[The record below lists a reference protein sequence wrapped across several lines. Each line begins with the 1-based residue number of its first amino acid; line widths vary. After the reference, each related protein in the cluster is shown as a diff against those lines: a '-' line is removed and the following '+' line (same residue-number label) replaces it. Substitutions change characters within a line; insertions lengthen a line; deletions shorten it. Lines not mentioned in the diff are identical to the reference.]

1 MQYLEFE
8 KPIEEL
14 IIKLQK
20 AKELGKD
27 KSIDVSKTII
37 DIEKKIVETRK
48 KIYKIYSNFLF
59 FDRCLNNYWDNIF
72 INF

>member
-48 KIYKIYSNFLF
+48 KIYKNLSS
-59 FDRCLNNYWDNIF
+59 W
-72 INF
+72 